1 MPEWY
6 AALPERDLSLSSR
19 WATAEFREELRTWCE
34 SVVGPVVGMEQH
46 KLRGWATVW
55 RVTTSEGAWFAK
67 QNCPGQQVEV
77 ALMDALS
84 RLAPDRVV
92 PVTAARDGFLLTP
105 DQGPV
110 FYETAGG
117 DLENWVRLARD
128 AALLQ
133 RELVPHHEELLATG
147 MTELTSQEAPD
158 YVAAR
163 VDQYA
168 ALGVDDPRRLEPD
181 VADRLRAHLPVV
193 RRWAE
198 QVASLGL
205 PLTLNHNDLHENN
218 VFDVEGRLRF
228 FDFGD
233 SLLTEPLGVLLIPL
247 NILGEKLDADG
258 DDPRLWRSCAPRFRR
273 PSSWAGLGG
282 SSRGSAVSRRRT
294 TSSSRSGGR
303 WPRPGSGRCSRTRRS
318 GCPRDSR
325 VLAVGAGMD
334 VGVAHRAGD
343 DGQGGTAD
351 ERAGARRLSV
361 EEAALVGRA
370 DPEHEPDDH
379 HHHEERLHGTLL

>member
-19 WATAEFREELRTWCE
+19 WETEEFRDELRAWCE
-34 SVVGPVVGMEQH
+34 ACVGPLTGMEQH

-55 RVTTSEGAWFAK
+55 RVRTAEGAWFAK

-84 RLAPDRVV
+84 RLAPERIV

-147 MTELTSQEAPD
+147 ITELTPQEAPD

-168 ALGVDDPRRLEPD
+168 ALGPDDPRRLEPD

-198 QVASLGL
+198 QVAALGL
-205 PLTLNHNDLHENN
+205 PLTLNHNDLHEHN
-218 VFDVEGRLRF
+218 VFDVDGRLRF

-233 SLLTEPLGVLLIPL
+233 SLLTEPLGALLIPL
-247 NILGEKLDADG
+247 NLLGERLEADG
-258 DDPRLWRSCAPRFRR
+258 DDRRLWRVADAALEVWTDLVPATELRAALPAALQLGRLGRVESWVRCQ
-273 PSSWAGLGG
+273 PSLTDEQLAEWGPVAATWLGTLV
-282 SSRGSAVSRRRT
+282 AD
-294 TSSSRSGGR
+294 
-303 WPRPGSGRCSRTRRS
+303 PP
-318 GCPRDSR
+318 
-325 VLAVGAGMD
+325 
-334 VGVAHRAGD
+334 VGVPPG
-343 DGQGGTAD
+343 
-351 ERAGARRLSV
+351 
-361 EEAALVGRA
+361 
-370 DPEHEPDDH
+370 
-379 HHHEERLHGTLL
+379 

>member
-1 MPEWY
+1 M
-6 AALPERDLSLSSR
+6 
-19 WATAEFREELRTWCE
+19 
-34 SVVGPVVGMEQH
+34 
-46 KLRGWATVW
+46 
-55 RVTTSEGAWFAK
+55 
-67 QNCPGQQVEV
+67 
-77 ALMDALS
+77 
-84 RLAPDRVV
+84 

-110 FYETAGG
+110 FSETAGG
-117 DLENWVRLARD
+117 DLENWVRLARE

-133 RELVPHHEELLATG
+133 RELVPHHEDLLATG
-147 MTELTSQEAPD
+147 MTELTPQEAPH

-168 ALGVDDPRRLEPD
+168 ALGADDPRRLEPD

-247 NILGEKLDADG
+247 NILGEKLGADG
-258 DDPRLWRSCAPRFRR
+258 DDPRLWR
-273 PSSWAGLGG
+273 
-282 SSRGSAVSRRRT
+282 
-294 TSSSRSGGR
+294 
-303 WPRPGSGRCSRTRRS
+303 
-318 GCPRDSR
+318 
-325 VLAVGAGMD
+325 
-334 VGVAHRAGD
+334 VAD
-343 DGQGGTAD
+343 
-351 ERAGARRLSV
+351 
-361 EEAALVGRA
+361 AALEVWTDHVPAAELRAALPAALQLGRLGRVESWVRCQPSQSDEQLA
-370 DPEHEPDDH
+370 EWGPVAATW
-379 HHHEERLHGTLL
+379 LGTLLADPPIGVSAG